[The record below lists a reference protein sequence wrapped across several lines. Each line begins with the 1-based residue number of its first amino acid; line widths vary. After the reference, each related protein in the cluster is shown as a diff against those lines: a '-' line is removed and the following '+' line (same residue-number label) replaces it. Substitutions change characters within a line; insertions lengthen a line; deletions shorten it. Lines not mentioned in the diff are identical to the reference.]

1 MKYIKLTQNEKTK
14 VCDCCYD
21 KVANNK
27 WYFDGHYAQRKQ
39 RLKKEKRYQSYRM
52 HAVIMNTPKGM
63 DTDHINGDKLDNR
76 CSNLRI
82 CTRSQ
87 NKVSSSLNRK
97 DNTSGYKGVCYDK
110 SRGKYMAHI
119 SLDGSMKNLG
129 RFDDIKDAILMRKTA
144 EEQYL
149 TSGMI
154 DYSLLTGMKPNI
166 RRTVSVK

>member
-1 MKYIKLTQNEKTK
+1 MRYIKLTQNKKTK

-21 KVANNK
+21 KVASRK
-27 WYFDGHYAQRKQ
+27 WYFDGFYAQRKQ
-39 RLKKEKRYQSYRM
+39 WNKITKKYDSFRM
-52 HAVIMNTPKGM
+52 HTVIMNTPKGK

-97 DNTSGYKGVCYDK
+97 DSTSGHKGVHFDK

-119 SLDGSMKNLG
+119 SIDGRMSNLG
-129 RFDDIKDAILMRKTA
+129 RFDDIKDAISMRQAA
-144 EEQYL
+144 EAQYL
-149 TSGMI
+149 TNGTI
-154 DYSLLTGMKPNI
+154 DYSLLTGMKPNL
-166 RRTVSVK
+166 R

>member
-1 MKYIKLTQNEKTK
+1 MRYIKLTQNKKTK

-21 KVANNK
+21 KVSSK
-27 WYFDGHYAQRKQ
+27 WHYDGFYAARKQ
-39 RLKKEKRYQSYRM
+39 WNKTTKKYDSLRM

-97 DNTSGYKGVCYDK
+97 DNTSGHKGVHFDK

-119 SLDGSMKNLG
+119 SVGGRMSNLG
-129 RFDDIKDAILMRKTA
+129 RFDDIKDAVSMRQAA
-144 EEQYL
+144 EDQYL
-149 TSGMI
+149 TKGII
-154 DYSLLTGMKPNI
+154 DYKLLTGMKPNH
-166 RRTVSVK
+166 R